1 MKIFFTTT
9 VQRSSNTLPG
19 WFSAY
24 TAQLQRMEG
33 TLPGYPGKLF
43 TQVHKKTLRWVEG
56 FSVFNKDVG

>member
-1 MKIFFTTT
+1 MIT
-9 VQRSSNTLPG
+9 S
-19 WFSAY
+19 
-24 TAQLQRMEG
+24 QRMVG